1 MTSSL
6 TAIPTAAIENRH
18 PLHQT
23 HMQPRKR
30 MTALPH
36 LTLIST
42 DFCKYKTEDSKNKT
56 YDASAAGALTLA
68 ESQNSGV
75 QQSDYMHW
83 RSSHNQP
90 CIS

>member
-6 TAIPTAAIENRH
+6 TAISTAAIENRH

-42 DFCKYKTEDSKNKT
+42 DFANTRPEDSKNKT
-56 YDASAAGALTLA
+56 YASAAGALALA